1 MAYQNGK
8 PAPAKILRTPAP
20 DEITN
25 VRHPSAQGP
34 GMNGPQPSS
43 VAPGQASE
51 SVLAQNL
58 RQSSDPEDLLG
69 QVVRAGV
76 SGRDD
81 RLPNDGGDYQRR
93 TVSDT
98 AYPTAHGCEGAK
110 PGPKMSAAVDTTA
123 IASPV
128 RKPS

>member
-1 MAYQNGK
+1 MAYQGSK

-25 VRHPSAQGP
+25 VRHPSAAGP
-34 GMNGPQPSS
+34 GMNGPHPSF

-51 SVLAQNL
+51 SVLGQNL

-69 QVVRAGV
+69 NVIRSGV

-81 RLPNDGGDYQRR
+81 RVPADGNTQTRS
-93 TVSDT
+93 VSDT
-98 AYPTAHGCEGAK
+98 PYPTTFGMKGAT
-110 PGPKMSAAVDTTA
+110 PGPKIPGA
-123 IASPV
+123 
-128 RKPS
+128 K